1 MRNKTFLRVITRAS
15 VFIKKNPKNLEASA
29 GADNF
34 LFQVRSLPS
43 LITGIVEKTF
53 THQKARDR
61 NSR

>member
-1 MRNKTFLRVITRAS
+1 MFQKA
-15 VFIKKNPKNLEASA
+15 KNREASA

-53 THQKARDR
+53 THQKAKSKGQDLKVKDIQ
-61 NSR
+61 SGP